1 MIPEK
6 AEKLGSIFLATFAIG
21 LAAVMAADGMEPM
34 QRIGAALAVTASMT
48 LAAAVRLWPKPA
60 PVKAERD

>member
-1 MIPEK
+1 MVPEK
-6 AEKLGSIFLATFAIG
+6 AEKLGSIFLATLSIG

-34 QRIGAALAVTASMT
+34 QRLGAALAVTASMA
-48 LAAAVRLWPKPA
+48 LAAAVRAWRQPQ